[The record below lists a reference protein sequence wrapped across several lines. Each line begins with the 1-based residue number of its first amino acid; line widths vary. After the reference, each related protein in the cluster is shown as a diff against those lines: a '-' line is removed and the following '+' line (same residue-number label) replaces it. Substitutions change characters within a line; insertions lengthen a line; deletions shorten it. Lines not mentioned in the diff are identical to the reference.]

1 MFSPCPSP
9 PCSLHAVIYRDYAV
23 DAYFVGIGTILV
35 LTSVSGA
42 PTFIRSY
49 FGFMNRDIGAGFCLI
64 FSGFITTNSF
74 QIGKYSTWVAIVA
87 FASGLFLML
96 SPPIKYLCGWE
107 APEDSGSASEKQ
119 SLLEKGQGAEAQTKT
134 DPGLVPEDAFGADT
148 EK

>member
-1 MFSPCPSP
+1 MFSPRPSP

-64 FSGFITTNSF
+64 FSGFITTNFF

-96 SPPIKYLCGWE
+96 SPPIKYLCTGRHPRTAVRRPRNRVCW
-107 APEDSGSASEKQ
+107 
-119 SLLEKGQGAEAQTKT
+119 KGQGAEAQTKT